1 MVNGTPGGSSL
12 AWLHLFNIPGIHL
25 ELHVLEF
32 DRKCGQKW
40 AAKHP
45 SKKMSCLQFLQS
57 VNTMNYYKLSF
68 ADVNVHIGDQG
79 NKEDLLKIVRASSKQ
94 GFDIIID
101 DGSHMNHHQI
111 FSFTRLIPYLIPRGF
126 YVIEDIH
133 SSCINWSA
141 NLGTHN
147 GPGVG
152 GTADCMGTKEKPSIY
167 KKIVEWQKLLLVG
180 QTPFDKVDHN
190 DINSEAAVIEKNLI

>member
-1 MVNGTPGGSSL
+1 M
-12 AWLHLFNIPGIHL
+12 
-25 ELHVLEF
+25 
-32 DRKCGQKW
+32 
-40 AAKHP
+40 
-45 SKKMSCLQFLQS
+45 
-57 VNTMNYYKLSF
+57 
-68 ADVNVHIGDQG
+68 HIGDQG

-111 FSFTRLIPYLIPRGF
+111 FSFTHLIPYLIPGGF
-126 YVIEDIH
+126 YVIEDIN

-167 KKIVEWQKLLLVG
+167 KK
-180 QTPFDKVDHN
+180 
-190 DINSEAAVIEKNLI
+190 NS